1 MTQLIRR
8 SAFLHVIDGHRWFA
22 TSARTW
28 NVVGP
33 QASGAVKMESHRL
46 LPNIDVTAL
55 DSVLM
60 RARLLIKFYRNV
72 SQRDN
77 DILLRDFGLSL
88 SDALNSSLARFE
100 HPIEVHLLHLNDWRD
115 PQYRSLNAF
124 GTDSNR
130 GRLDWNVETNSL
142 IDDCLLR

>member
-1 MTQLIRR
+1 
-8 SAFLHVIDGHRWFA
+8 
-22 TSARTW
+22 
-28 NVVGP
+28 
-33 QASGAVKMESHRL
+33 MESHRL